1 MIMVVPLEETALGWI
16 MIVVGAVLLL
26 IEAYSPGFFVAV
38 PATVMVILGILL
50 LLGVDI
56 LNSVTGV
63 VVGVVIALV
72 AAVVTVWFYG
82 RLTPDA
88 SPTTI
93 SRDSLLGREGR
104 VIRDLDPDTLS
115 GKVAIGGT
123 EWSARSLGG
132 PLPVG
137 AKVRVVRSEGVHIVV
152 EEVK

>member
-1 MIMVVPLEETALGWI
+1 MIMMPVEDVALGWI

-38 PATVMVILGILL
+38 PATVLVILGILL

-63 VVGVVIALV
+63 IVGVAIALI
-72 AAVVTVWFYG
+72 AAAVTVWFYG
-82 RLTPDA
+82 KLTPDA

-93 SRDSLLGREGR
+93 SRDSVVGLEGR
-104 VIRDLDPDTLS
+104 VIRDLDADTIS
-115 GKVAIGGT
+115 GKVAIGGV
-123 EWSARSLGG
+123 EWSARSVDG
-132 PLPVG
+132 PLPAG

>member
-1 MIMVVPLEETALGWI
+1 MIMIPVEDVALGWI

-38 PATVMVILGILL
+38 PATVLIILGILL

-63 VVGVVIALV
+63 IVGVAIAL
-72 AAVVTVWFYG
+72 AAAAVTVWFYG
-82 RLTPDA
+82 KLTPNT

-93 SRDSLLGREGR
+93 SRDSVVGLEGR
-104 VIRDLDPDTLS
+104 VIRGLDPDTLS
-115 GKVAIGGT
+115 GKVAIGGV
-123 EWSARSLGG
+123 EWSARSVDGL
-132 PLPVG
+132 LPAG
-137 AKVRVVRSEGVHIVV
+137 ARVRVVRSEGVHIVV